1 MQINPTFFTHV
12 TFLLETAA
20 GHISRTIGHFM
31 SGNKETSESPT
42 NNKTL
47 QKSCMGYGTGGEILP
62 PIFIYSFMYLLPV
75 LSMGQ
80 HALHANQSPSLPEH
94 RAPVYAG
101 VDQLHF

>member
-1 MQINPTFFTHV
+1 
-12 TFLLETAA
+12 
-20 GHISRTIGHFM
+20 
-31 SGNKETSESPT
+31 
-42 NNKTL
+42 
-47 QKSCMGYGTGGEILP
+47 MGYGTGGEILP

-80 HALHANQSPSLPEH
+80 HAVHANRSPSLPEH